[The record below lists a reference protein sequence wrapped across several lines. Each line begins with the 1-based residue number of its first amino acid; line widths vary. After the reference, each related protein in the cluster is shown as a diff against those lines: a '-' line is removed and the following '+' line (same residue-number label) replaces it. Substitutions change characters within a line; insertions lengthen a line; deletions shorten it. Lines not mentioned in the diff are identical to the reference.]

1 MSKLIRPTYPTEINI
16 FILTI
21 IFLLSCFFS
30 HEMFEIHFR
39 DPDDTFKGYPG
50 MILIGV
56 AVVLMVLIVWEE
68 ILFQVK
74 LQPIEGGLIFRNHQT
89 KLITQLVIYGA
100 ITAIFAYIYFQYQVK
115 LLHFIIWVAVCM
127 VPPVIDKIISG
138 INNYFDFLKLTDTT
152 IAYKNN
158 ELEGSFNVKDLQSI
172 VIVHDRAEMVHKIEL
187 FFLNDE
193 KVTIDIDEMELEAFY
208 IYIYEFISTHYK
220 DLLTEVK
227 NTLN

>member
-1 MSKLIRPTYPTEINI
+1 MSKLIRPTYPLEVNI

-30 HEMFEIHFR
+30 HEMFENHFR
-39 DPDDTFKGYPG
+39 DRDDTYKGYAG
-50 MILIGV
+50 MVLIGV
-56 AVVLMVLIVWEE
+56 AVLLMVLIVWEE

-74 LQPIEGGLIFRNHQT
+74 LQQVDGGLIFRNHQT
-89 KLITQLVIYGA
+89 KLITQLIIYGV
-100 ITAIFAYIYFQYQVK
+100 ITTIFFFIYFQYQVK

-158 ELEGSFNVKDLQSI
+158 ELEGSFDVKDIQNI
-172 VIVHDRAEMVHKIEL
+172 VIIHDTGQMVHKIEL
-187 FFLNDE
+187 LFLNNE

-208 IYIYEFISTHYK
+208 VHIYEFISTHYK
-220 DLLTEVK
+220 ALLTEVK